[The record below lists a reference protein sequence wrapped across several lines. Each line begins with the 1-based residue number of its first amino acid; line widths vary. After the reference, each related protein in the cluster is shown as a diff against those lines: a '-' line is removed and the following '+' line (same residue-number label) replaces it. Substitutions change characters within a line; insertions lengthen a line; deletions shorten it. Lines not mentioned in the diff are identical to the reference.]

1 MNRLLIVVPSFAI
14 LTSCETTPVDSPAET
29 EAAAVAPA
37 EVMKPYPLTTCLV
50 TDEPLGSRN
59 DDRTIF
65 HGDQEVT
72 VCCAACLMSFKLSP
86 EKYLAKLP

>member
-1 MNRLLIVVPSFAI
+1 MNRLLLFI
-14 LTSCETTPVDSPAET
+14 LSSAFLISCETTPDKVVPET
-29 EAAAVAPA
+29 EGAAAAPA

-59 DDRTIF
+59 DDRTVF
-65 HGDQEVT
+65 HGDQEVK

-86 EKYLAKLP
+86 DKYLAKLP